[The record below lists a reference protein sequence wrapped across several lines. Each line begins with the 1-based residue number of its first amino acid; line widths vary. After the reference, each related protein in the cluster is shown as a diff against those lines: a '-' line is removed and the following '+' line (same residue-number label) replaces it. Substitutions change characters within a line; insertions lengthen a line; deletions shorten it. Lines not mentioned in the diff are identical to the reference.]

1 MRALKARDTQGKCR
15 KGAPETREY
24 VGHEVREV
32 KGYVRNEASQ
42 VREHA

>member
-1 MRALKARDTQGKCR
+1 MRALKARDTQGKCG

-24 VGHEVREV
+24 VGHELREV
-32 KGYVRNEASQ
+32 KGYVRNETSQ